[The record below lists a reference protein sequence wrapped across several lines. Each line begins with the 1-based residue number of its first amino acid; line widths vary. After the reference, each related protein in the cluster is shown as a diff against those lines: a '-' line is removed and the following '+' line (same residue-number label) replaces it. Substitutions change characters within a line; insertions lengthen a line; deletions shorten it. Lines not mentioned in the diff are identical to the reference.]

1 MKTKNMTILMFI
13 LVFTGITLC
22 YSQGWAF
29 RSLATEEPFQSVDME
44 RLFTCTNQ
52 GPAADKTVEVQV
64 SYKISNGI
72 SEPEKVSAKD
82 KTDPK
87 NSLKAVQVK
96 QPYIFMKE
104 KNLTNPKDPQVR
116 AGASVNTGP
125 LYGSIICTKNNYPV
139 FVCGDQAW
147 FIDPEI
153 TIINGREV
161 AQ

>member
-1 MKTKNMTILMFI
+1 
-13 LVFTGITLC
+13 
-22 YSQGWAF
+22 
-29 RSLATEEPFQSVDME
+29 ME

-52 GPAADKTVEVQV
+52 GPSDDKTVEVQV

-104 KNLTNPKDPQVR
+104 KNPINPKDPQVR
-116 AGASVNTGP
+116 AGASVNMGP
-125 LYGSIICTKNNYPV
+125 RHGSIICTKNNYPV

-161 AQ
+161 AP

>member
-13 LVFTGITLC
+13 LVFAGITLC

-29 RSLATEEPFQSVDME
+29 RSLATEEPLSVAME

-52 GPAADKTVEVQV
+52 GPTADKTVEVRV
-64 SYKISNGI
+64 SYKISNGV
-72 SEPEKVSAKD
+72 SEPEKVSAED

-104 KNLTNPKDPQVR
+104 KNPTNLKDPQVR

-125 LYGSIICTKNNYPV
+125 PHGSIICTKNNYPV

-147 FIDPEI
+147 FIYPKQPE
-153 TIINGREV
+153 
-161 AQ
+161 